1 MKEYLSLLEEIK
13 AKGSMKEDRTGTGT
27 LSLFGT
33 QRRYDLSKGFPLLT
47 TKKVHWKS
55 VVHELIWFIQG
66 DTNLRYLVKNGVRIW
81 NEWPYEKFKKSSD
94 FNGETMQE
102 YAQKVIDDDAFAK
115 KHGDLGPVYGKQW
128 RDFFGVDQLALA
140 IEDLKN
146 NPDSRR
152 IIVNAWNPAQIK
164 DMALPPCHAFYQF
177 YVANGKLSCQLYQR
191 SADVFL
197 GVPFNIASYSLLVMM
212 VAQVVG
218 LEPGEF
224 IHTTG
229 DTHIYSNHFEQV
241 ETQLAREPK
250 KLPTIKLNKNIKSIF
265 DFTYDDIELV
275 DYDPHPLI
283 KGKVAV

>member
-13 AKGSMKEDRTGTGT
+13 AKGTMKEDRTGTGT

-102 YAQKVIDDDAFAK
+102 YVQKVIEDDEFAK

-177 YVANGKLSCQLYQR
+177 YVADGKLSCQLYQR

-250 KLPTIKLNKNIKSIF
+250 KLPTVKLNPNIKSIF
-265 DFTYDDIELV
+265 DFTYDDIELI